1 MVYVWY
7 FQKCDGKP
15 ELKIGGDGNFEH
27 MQKCID
33 EILDEEN
40 EQQPIKETMTNL
52 NINSEILTQI
62 SESVSDDLG
71 KLMSSILFIYL

>member
-1 MVYVWY
+1 
-7 FQKCDGKP
+7 
-15 ELKIGGDGNFEH
+15 

-71 KLMSSILFIYL
+71 KLMSSILFISL